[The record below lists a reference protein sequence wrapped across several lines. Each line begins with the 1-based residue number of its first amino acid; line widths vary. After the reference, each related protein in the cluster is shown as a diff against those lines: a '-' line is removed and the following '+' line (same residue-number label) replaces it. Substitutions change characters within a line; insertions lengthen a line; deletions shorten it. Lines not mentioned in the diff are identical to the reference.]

1 MVTLRAV
8 GCTTAEYVGSS
19 MTDAPDSV
27 DDNVDYKEPD
37 DEEETTAGDC
47 DPPTDD
53 NETQDSQPIMLHL
66 MFFYDFKSTGES
78 IYEDHVI
85 EVGAKV
91 VAAPCLQ
98 ISLSLSIVL

>member
-27 DDNVDYKEPD
+27 DDNVDYEEPD
-37 DEEETTAGDC
+37 DEDETTAGDC

-53 NETQDSQPIMLHL
+53 CDLPTDDNEMEDSQP
-66 MFFYDFKSTGES
+66 
-78 IYEDHVI
+78 VC
-85 EVGAKV
+85 
-91 VAAPCLQ
+91 CL
-98 ISLSLSIVL
+98 